1 MSKFANNLFISIILL
16 CALLGCNS
24 PTSHMDDKNIDRN
37 IKETE
42 MLAAWRADT
51 FGCLKYRTADNA
63 KYIRDSL
70 NLTGKS
76 TAFVIEELGVPNSRQ
91 TNANRE
97 TLIYYFDTNC
107 NDNVFID
114 SVDYCWLELLIKSDK
129 VKNISM
135 KCY

>member
-1 MSKFANNLFISIILL
+1 M
-16 CALLGCNS
+16 
-24 PTSHMDDKNIDRN
+24 
-37 IKETE
+37 
-42 MLAAWRADT
+42 
-51 FGCLKYRTADNA
+51 KYRTADNA

-129 VKNISM
+129 VKNIYTN
-135 KCY
+135 CY